1 MPTAE
6 TLRALIALVE
16 EAKAGS
22 RELDEA
28 IHATVLPNDPW
39 WQAIVEGR
47 RLVAAGQEDTKIDA
61 CNCNLRADSWAVG
74 SRVHSYTTSIDAAL
88 ALVAKVL
95 PGQEF
100 TLHSNGTKWAP
111 GEPAARIRF
120 ELLTSVEETAA
131 TLPLAILAALLH
143 ALVQQ
148 SGDASAARSFVEK
161 SVKEAG
167 HGDNLPPAEGGRG

>member
-6 TLRALIALVE
+6 TLRALLALVE

-28 IHATVLPNDPW
+28 IHGALLPDDPW

-61 CNCNLRADSWAVG
+61 CNCNLRADSWATG
-74 SRVHSYTTSIDAAL
+74 SRVHAYTTSIDAAL

-95 PGQEF
+95 PDTVRPALVQLPWGHWRCSLRCVE
-100 TLHSNGTKWAP
+100 L
-111 GEPAARIRF
+111 GEWPASYYDA
-120 ELLTSVEETAA
+120 V
-131 TLPLAILAALLH
+131 TLPLAILAALLR
-143 ALVQQ
+143 ALLQQ
-148 SGDASAARSFVEK
+148 SETAHVE
-161 SVKEAG
+161 
-167 HGDNLPPAEGGRG
+167 R